1 MRPHNV
7 PLQPPTITGDGDATA
22 SGAAAERLIR

>member
-1 MRPHNV
+1 MTPHNRA
-7 PLQPPTITGDGDATA
+7 LQPPPITGGGDATA